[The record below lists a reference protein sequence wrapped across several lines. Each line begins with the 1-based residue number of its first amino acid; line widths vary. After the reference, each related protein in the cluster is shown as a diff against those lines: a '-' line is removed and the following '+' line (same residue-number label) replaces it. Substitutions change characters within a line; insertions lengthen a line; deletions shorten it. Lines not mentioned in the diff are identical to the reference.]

1 MRRYAMIGIGV
12 IGMLGLAACG
22 AATPP
27 RTLPA
32 TLDAGA
38 LPSAA
43 RQALDTVWPKG
54 WSMASIGPQVSSCL
68 AGKPAATIITS
79 DFDSDGLPDIAAAVK
94 TPKGVRL
101 VVLLAR
107 SDHYALFDV
116 DGLGDEGAT
125 AGLGLGKRGDAFT
138 KAASL
143 FQDFYPADTLT
154 AITCAGP
161 VASYL
166 WSGLDFYKVPLAP
179 GARPSEADVHHGR

>member
-1 MRRYAMIGIGV
+1 MRKYAMIMVGV
-12 IGMLGLAACG
+12 TGMLALAACG
-22 AATPP
+22 GAVPP

-43 RQALDTVWPKG
+43 RQALDAVWPNS
-54 WSMASIGPQVSSCL
+54 WSIASIGPQVVSCL
-68 AGKPAATIITS
+68 AGKPSTTIVTS

-107 SDHYALFDV
+107 TNHYALFDV
-116 DGLGDEGAT
+116 DGLGDQGAS

-143 FQDFYPADTLT
+143 FQDYYPTDTLT
-154 AITCAGP
+154 VYTCAGP
-161 VASYL
+161 VTSYL
-166 WSGLDFYKVPLAP
+166 WGGLAFYKVALAP
-179 GARPSEADVHHGR
+179 GPGPSSGSTR